1 VKRLSQLLL
10 VASLTAP
17 TSGFAQAPAA
27 SAQPAASAKPTA
39 NAQPAAAQPMPAGH
53 PPVGMQAAPHAQAA
67 AHAPEQD
74 GIVAAPE
81 VPAGTIVARIVDAAG
96 DPLPNTNVK
105 LSVQFQKIS
114 EGEQRNER
122 NATTDLGGM
131 VRFSGLATGGDY
143 NYRISAKSGPAEY
156 SSDPM
161 QLKADMGLMALL
173 HVYPVTRDPAEAAV
187 GSIGYVF
194 VETRADVFQFEVLF
208 RYGNRS
214 RLSWVPLD
222 ARMSLPGGFKA
233 FKAGESQTDVG
244 FEEEP
249 GKGVKLKGTFAPGQ
263 QSASFRFQVPRHEE
277 TSASFDFGLPP
288 HVGEIRFIAE
298 APVGMEIDVAGF
310 EKPQVDVNNGQRLL
324 VTRRVAVRGQA
335 SGLGGFTATLSGI
348 PTPGA
353 GRWIAVLI
361 ATVVAG
367 LGVAAFRGKL
377 GNETQANLQDRDAE
391 RARRVLLDELVDLER
406 ARRDGRIGPSTYE
419 SARRALVEAL
429 ARIVSANPGLG
440 KRAKRGS
447 ASRGSKKAKKSSA
460 A

>member
-1 VKRLSQLLL
+1 
-10 VASLTAP
+10 
-17 TSGFAQAPAA
+17 
-27 SAQPAASAKPTA
+27 
-39 NAQPAAAQPMPAGH
+39 M
-53 PPVGMQAAPHAQAA
+53 
-67 AHAPEQD
+67 
-74 GIVAAPE
+74 AAPE
-81 VPAGTIVARIVDAAG
+81 VPPGTIVVRLVDAGG
-96 DPLPNTNVK
+96 DPLPNTDVK

-114 EGEQRNER
+114 EGEQKNER
-122 NATTDLGGM
+122 FAKTDLGG
-131 VRFSGLATGGDY
+131 VARFSGLVTGGDY
-143 NYRISAKSGPAEY
+143 SYRLSAKSGPAEY

-173 HVYPVTRDPAEAAV
+173 HVYPVTRNPAEAGV

-214 RLSWVPLD
+214 AMSWVPED
-222 ARMSLPGGFKA
+222 ARMSLPSGFKA
-233 FKAGESQTDVG
+233 FKAGESQSDVR
-244 FEEEP
+244 FEEDP

-263 QSASFRFQVPRHEE
+263 QSASFRFQLPRHEE

-335 SGLGGFTATLSGI
+335 SGLGGFTASLSGI
-348 PTPGA
+348 PTPGS
-353 GRWIAVLI
+353 GRWIAVVI
-361 ATVVAG
+361 ATLLAG

-377 GNETQANLQDRDAE
+377 GSETQADLQDRDAE

-406 ARRDGRIGPSTYE
+406 ARREERIGPSTYE

-440 KRAKRGS
+440 KKAKRSG
-447 ASRGSKKAKKSSA
+447 GKKAKRAASA
-460 A
+460 